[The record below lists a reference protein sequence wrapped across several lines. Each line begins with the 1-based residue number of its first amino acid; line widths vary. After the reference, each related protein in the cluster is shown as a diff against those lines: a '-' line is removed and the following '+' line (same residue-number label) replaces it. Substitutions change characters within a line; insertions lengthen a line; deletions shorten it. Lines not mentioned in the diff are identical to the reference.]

1 VLLHCYLLNTVGGK
15 KIMRAM
21 KLIGKITTSS
31 ARLHAGTIKFL
42 TKGCS
47 CKKGCATNTCG
58 CKKKNNHC
66 GPGCECRGCTNVPGT
81 HQQNVTDTDEDS
93 SSSSDSD
100 GTASD
105 SEEND
110 METEII
116 TDEFLFTVKKDVY
129 ISHVF
134 LCEIVATKRTPI
146 LV

>member
-1 VLLHCYLLNTVGGK
+1 MWQKSTDRDMYASLLPPEHSGWK
-15 KIMRAM
+15 KDNEGYEIDWEDNHV
-21 KLIGKITTSS
+21 ISKIT
-31 ARLHAGTIKFL
+31 GTIKFL

-47 CKKGCATNTCG
+47 CKKGCATNICG

-81 HQQNVTDTDEDS
+81 HQQNVTGTDEDS

-116 TDEFLFTVKKDVY
+116 TDEFLLESS
-129 ISHVF
+129 I
-134 LCEIVATKRTPI
+134 I
-146 LV
+146 L